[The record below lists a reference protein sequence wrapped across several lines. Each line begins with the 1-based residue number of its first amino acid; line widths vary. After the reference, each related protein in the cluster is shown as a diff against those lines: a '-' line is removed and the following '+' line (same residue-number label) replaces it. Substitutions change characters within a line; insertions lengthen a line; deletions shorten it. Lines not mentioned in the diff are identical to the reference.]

1 MAKEARRRVPDT
13 EHLMEEVRIGKE
25 AKGAVTRSHKS
36 QTMRRWQF
44 ILKERL
50 GERWLLK

>member
-1 MAKEARRRVPDT
+1 
-13 EHLMEEVRIGKE
+13 MEEVRIGKE

-50 GERWLLK
+50 GVAFKVSGRLDDGISDP